1 MTVRG
6 GGNQLVPH
14 VLDINEIPFNYVIH
28 CLLTHE
34 VYVRY
39 MFRNIYLPWNP
50 LYIGLS
56 AWSRYKGI
64 YLQKNFFAG
73 DTMTFFSDNPA
84 LENLFYIY
92 EHELFYQLKK
102 AGIK

>member
-1 MTVRG
+1 MLGICFET
-6 GGNQLVPH
+6 
-14 VLDINEIPFNYVIH
+14 YT
-28 CLLTHE
+28 CLETLCTSAFQQGQGIR
-34 VYVRY
+34 VYV
-39 MFRNIYLPWNP
+39 F
-50 LYIGLS
+50 
-56 AWSRYKGI
+56 A
-64 YLQKNFFAG
+64 KNFFAG